1 VTLSM
6 LLYSPHIFSVV
17 ENSLLSTSHQVT
29 WSAVLR
35 DFLSCAPWVAV
46 HTLQQHAQ
54 GVSFNLFAY
63 ALSFAESHR
72 LLLAGSRMG
81 TTSIYICIQYLTEYS
96 RSGYVRR
103 NPCWLTVEQIGLI
116 RLMGSFLQCT
126 LKLSQ
131 LNMYDLA

>member
-1 VTLSM
+1 M
-6 LLYSPHIFSVV
+6 LLYSANIFSVV
-17 ENSLLSTSHQVT
+17 ENVLLSTLHQVT
-29 WSAVLR
+29 WSAILR
-35 DFLSCAPWVAV
+35 GFLSCAPWVAV

-81 TTSIYICIQYLTEYS
+81 NIYLCIQYLTEYA
-96 RSGYVRR
+96 RSGYARR
-103 NPCWLTVEQIGLI
+103 NPCWLTVEKICLI

-131 LNMYDLA
+131 LNMYGLA